1 MPHENQT
8 ESSKFPIV
16 GSFLKETTRAGR
28 SAWYDRNVGIVEVPG
43 SNPGPSTMRELRY
56 FEARILQLGVKLTG
70 LGFVELTL
78 KDVLERL
85 FMQVETWILAMLE
98 RPSGS

>member
-1 MPHENQT
+1 
-8 ESSKFPIV
+8 
-16 GSFLKETTRAGR
+16 
-28 SAWYDRNVGIVEVPG
+28 
-43 SNPGPSTMRELRY
+43 MRELRY